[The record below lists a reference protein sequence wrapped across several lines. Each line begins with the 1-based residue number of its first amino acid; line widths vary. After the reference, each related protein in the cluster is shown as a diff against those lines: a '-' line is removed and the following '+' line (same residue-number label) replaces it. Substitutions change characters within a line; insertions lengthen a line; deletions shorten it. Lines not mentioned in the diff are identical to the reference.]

1 MASAVSAMS
10 PATTPNTTFAIEYKL
25 KEPRTRLLW
34 STATATLVNI
44 EDTGVDNLG
53 VVIDFGHSLF
63 AKENPAE
70 ALHLLHARGRL
81 VDIELDD
88 NYREWTTT
96 SPPAPCTSSR
106 P

>member
-1 MASAVSAMS
+1 MS
-10 PATTPNTTFAIEYKL
+10 PRNHPQHDLRHRIQAEGA
-25 KEPRTRLLW
+25 RTRLLW